1 MGRRVV
7 VTGMGLLTALGNDL
21 DTSWRNLLQGMN
33 GVRRITRFDPTD
45 FATQIAAEVQNFNPD
60 DYMDRKEARRQDLFT
75 QFAVAASV
83 MAGADSG
90 LDFAAVDG
98 DRVGVI
104 IGSGIGGIGT
114 HEVQNARYLEGGPSR
129 ISPFYIPMMIP
140 DIASGIVSMRFGAK
154 GPNYCTVS
162 ACASSAHAIG
172 DAFRLIKHG
181 DAEVMF
187 AGGTE
192 AAVTPMSVGG
202 FASMKA
208 MSTRN
213 DEPERAS
220 RPFDAQRDG
229 FVLGEG
235 AGIAVLEELE
245 HARARGARIYAEVV
259 GVGMTGDAH
268 HITAPAPQGE
278 GAARAMKRAIGES
291 GLAPEDFD
299 YINAHGTSTP
309 LNDRYETQAIK
320 TVFGAHASRLMVAS
334 TKSMTGHLLGGAG
347 GTEFVIVS
355 MVLAEGKVPPTINYE
370 HPDPD
375 CDLDCVPNVMREAPV
390 RAALTSSFGFGG
402 HNAVLAVKRFD
413 DRMEAA

>member
-7 VTGMGLLTALGNDL
+7 VTGLGLLTALGNDL
-21 DTSWRNLLQGMN
+21 RSSWEGLLQGRS
-33 GVRRITRFDPTD
+33 GVRRITKFDASEFPTR
-45 FATQIAAEVQNFNPD
+45 IAAELDGFEPEKYV
-60 DYMDRKEARRQDLFT
+60 DRKEIRRQDPFT
-75 QFAVAASV
+75 TYSLAATAMAVE
-83 MAGADSG
+83 DSG
-90 LDFAAVDG
+90 IDLAAEDP

-114 HEVQNARYLEGGPSR
+114 HEIQTSRFLQGGPSR

-140 DIASGIVSMRFGAK
+140 DIASGIVSMKYGAK

-181 DAEVMF
+181 DAEVMI

-192 AAVTPMSVGG
+192 AAVTPMSIGG
-202 FASMKA
+202 FSAMKA

-235 AGIAVLEELE
+235 AGMVIIEELE
-245 HARARGARIYAEVV
+245 HAQARGARIYCEVV
-259 GVGMTGDAH
+259 GVGMTGDAY
-268 HITAPAPQGE
+268 HITAPAPGGE
-278 GAARAMKRAIGES
+278 GAARAMKRAIQES
-291 GLAPEDFD
+291 GLPPEGYD
-299 YINAHGTSTP
+299 YINSHGTSTP
-309 LNDRYETQAIK
+309 FNDKFETQAIK
-320 TVFGAHASRLMVAS
+320 TVFGDHAYRLMVGS

-347 GTEFVIVS
+347 GAEFVICAMIIS
-355 MVLAEGKVPPTINYE
+355 EGQVPPTINFE
-370 HPDPD
+370 NPDPD
-375 CDLDCVPNVMREAPV
+375 CDLDYVPNEKREATV
-390 RAALTSSFGFGG
+390 RAALTNSFGFGG
-402 HNAVLAVKRFD
+402 HNAVLAVKRF
-413 DRMEAA
+413 EN

>member
-21 DTSWRNLLQGMN
+21 ASSWESLLAGRS
-33 GVRRITRFDPTD
+33 GVRRITRFDPEG
-45 FATQIAAEVQNFNPD
+45 FATQIAAEIKDFAPESWIEK
-60 DYMDRKEARRQDLFT
+60 KETRRQDLFT
-75 QFAVAASV
+75 QFAVAASA
-83 MAGADSG
+83 MAVEDSG
-90 LDFAAVDG
+90 LGLPNGDG
-98 DRVGVI
+98 HRVGVI

-114 HEVQNARYLEGGPSR
+114 HEIQNKRYIEGGPSR

-140 DIASGIVSMRFGAK
+140 DIASGIVSMRYGAK

-181 DAEVMF
+181 DADVMI

-192 AAVTPMSVGG
+192 AAVTAMSVGG
-202 FASMKA
+202 FAAMKA

-220 RPFDAQRDG
+220 RPFDAERDG

-235 AGIAVLEELE
+235 AGMVVLEELE
-245 HARARGARIYAEVV
+245 HARKRGARIYAEAL
-259 GVGMTGDAH
+259 GVGMTADAY
-268 HITAPAPQGE
+268 HITAPAPNGE
-278 GAARAMKRAIGES
+278 GAARAMQRAVEES
-291 GLAPEDFD
+291 GRAVEEFD

-309 LNDRYETQAIK
+309 FNDEFETMAIK
-320 TVFGAHASRLMVAS
+320 SVFGPHAHELMVGS

-347 GTEFVIVS
+347 GLEFVVTALVIH
-355 MVLAEGKVPPTINYE
+355 EGKVPPTINQE
-370 HPDPD
+370 HPDPL
-375 CDLDCVPNVMREAPV
+375 CDLDYVPNQMREAEV
-390 RAALTSSFGFGG
+390 RTALSNSFGFGG
-402 HNAVLAVKRFD
+402 HNASLAVGRY
-413 DRMEAA
+413 EE

>member
-1 MGRRVV
+1 VARRVV
-7 VTGMGLLTALGNDL
+7 VTGMGVVSALGNDL
-21 DTSWRNLLQGMN
+21 ATTWEGLLEGRA
-33 GVRRITRFDPTD
+33 GVGRITRFDPSE
-45 FATQIAAEVQNFNPD
+45 FATQIAAEVRDFEAER
-60 DYMDRKEARRQDLFT
+60 YIDRKEIRRQDLFT
-75 QFAVAASV
+75 QFAVAGST
-83 MAGADSG
+83 MAVEDSG
-90 LDFAAVDG
+90 LDLSAENA
-98 DRVGVI
+98 DRLGVI
-104 IGSGIGGIGT
+104 IGSGIGGIDT
-114 HEVQNARYLEGGPSR
+114 HEKQTARFLEGGPSR

-181 DAEVMF
+181 DADVII

-202 FASMKA
+202 FAAMKA

-220 RPFDAQRDG
+220 RPFDAERDG

-259 GVGMTGDAH
+259 GVGMTADAY
-268 HITAPAPQGE
+268 HITQPAPNGE
-278 GAARAMKRAIGES
+278 GAARAMRRAVEES
-291 GLAPEDFD
+291 GLEPDAFD
-299 YINAHGTSTP
+299 YVNAHGTSTP
-309 LNDRYETQAIK
+309 FNDEYETMAIK
-320 TVFGAHASRLMVAS
+320 SVFEDHAYRLMVGS

-347 GTEFVIVS
+347 GLEFCVTS
-355 MVLAEGKVPPTINYE
+355 MVLSEGRVPPTINYE
-370 HPDPD
+370 NPDPQ
-375 CDLDCVPNVMREAPV
+375 CDLDYVPNEARRAEV
-390 RAALTSSFGFGG
+390 RAALTNSFGFGG
-402 HNAVLAVKRFD
+402 HNAVLALKRAENGR
-413 DRMEAA
+413 DR